1 MGSDLLRRIRW
12 GNVGRLVGAL
22 AVIAAVAAWPRL
34 APPQP
39 ALPDEVAR
47 PLDGLGVAA
56 PTATPPGELIGPRPP
71 RAVRRPRARRPRARG
86 DGDRADESRPR
97 ARPRRGPARA
107 DDPPDASE
115 GGAGAEGQTGLGGLD
130 RNDAKGEARG
140 GGRDPAQTEF
150 GFERD

>member
-1 MGSDLLRRIRW
+1 MGPDLLRRIRW
-12 GNVGRLVGAL
+12 GNVGRLAGAL

-47 PLDGLGVAA
+47 PLDGLGAA
-56 PTATPPGELIGPRPP
+56 PTATPPADLIGPRPP
-71 RAVRRPRARRPRARG
+71 RAVRRPRPRRPRTPG
-86 DGDRADESRPR
+86 DGDQAHEARPR
-97 ARPRRGPARA
+97 VGPRRGPPRA
-107 DDPPDASE
+107 DRQP
-115 GGAGAEGQTGLGGLD
+115 GAREVGAEGQTGPGGAD
-130 RNDAKGEARG
+130 RNEATGEARG

>member
-1 MGSDLLRRIRW
+1 MGPDLLRRIRW
-12 GNVGRLVGAL
+12 GNVGRLAGAL

-47 PLDGLGVAA
+47 PLDGLGAA
-56 PTATPPGELIGPRPP
+56 STATPPADLIGPRPP
-71 RAVRRPRARRPRARG
+71 RAVRRPRPRRPRTPG
-86 DGDRADESRPR
+86 DDDQADE
-97 ARPRRGPARA
+97 ARPRVRPRHGPPRA
-107 DDPPDASE
+107 DRQPGARE
-115 GGAGAEGQTGLGGLD
+115 GGVGAEGQTGPGGAD
-130 RNDAKGEARG
+130 RNEAKGEARG